1 MVQFYGKLDKERN
14 NMKKVLGEERRALL
28 LDILKSSTEPITG
41 GELAAQ
47 TNVSRQVIVGDITLL
62 KARNEPIIATSQ
74 GYLYMHSSSPAVLT
88 ERTIA
93 CSHSPEETEEE
104 LNILVDQGVTV
115 KDVRIEHP
123 VYGDLTAS
131 IMVSN
136 RREVKQFMEKIKS
149 TNAGYLS
156 ELTEGIHIHTIAAQN
171 ERALDEAEAAMKNA
185 GYLIDLAD

>member
-1 MVQFYGKLDKERN
+1 
-14 NMKKVLGEERRALL
+14 MKKMLADERRALL
-28 LDILKSSTEPITG
+28 LDMLKNSHQPITG
-41 GELAAQ
+41 AELAAK
-47 TNVSRQVIVGDITLL
+47 TNVSRQIIVGDITLL
-62 KARNEPIIATSQ
+62 KAKNEPIIATSQ
-74 GYLYMHSSSPAVLT
+74 GYLYMQAASQNVQV

-93 CSHSPEETEEE
+93 CNHTPENTEEE

-136 RREVKQFMEKIKS
+136 RREVKQFMEKIHN

-156 ELTEGIHIHTIAAQN
+156 ELTEGIHLHTIVAPT
-171 ERALDEAEAAMKNA
+171 ERALDEAEKAMRSA
-185 GYLIDLAD
+185 GFLIDISE

>member
-1 MVQFYGKLDKERN
+1 
-14 NMKKVLGEERRALL
+14 MKKILGDERRSLL
-28 LDILKSSTEPITG
+28 LDILKTSNEPVTG

-74 GYLYMHSSSPAVLT
+74 GYLYMHSSSPVVLA

-93 CSHSPEETEEE
+93 CSHAPDKTEEE
-104 LNILVDQGVTV
+104 LNILVDLGVTV

-136 RREVKQFMEKIKS
+136 RREVKQFMEKIHS

-156 ELTEGIHIHTIAAQN
+156 ELTEGIHIHTIAAPN
-171 ERALDEAEAAMKNA
+171 EKILDEAEEAMRKANF
-185 GYLIDLAD
+185 LITQ